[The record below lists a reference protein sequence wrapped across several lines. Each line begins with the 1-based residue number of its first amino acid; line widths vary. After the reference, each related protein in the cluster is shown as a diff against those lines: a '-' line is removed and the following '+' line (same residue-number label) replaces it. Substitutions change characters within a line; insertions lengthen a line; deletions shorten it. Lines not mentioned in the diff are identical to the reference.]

1 MRVLV
6 VPTYTPSEATIM
18 VGFGPTYGAQVLQLR
33 YYSTTLLW
41 IVVTPQ

>member
-1 MRVLV
+1 MRVIVMQTSETIV
-6 VPTYTPSEATIM
+6 V
-18 VGFGPTYGAQVLQLR
+18 VGFEPTYGTQVLQLR